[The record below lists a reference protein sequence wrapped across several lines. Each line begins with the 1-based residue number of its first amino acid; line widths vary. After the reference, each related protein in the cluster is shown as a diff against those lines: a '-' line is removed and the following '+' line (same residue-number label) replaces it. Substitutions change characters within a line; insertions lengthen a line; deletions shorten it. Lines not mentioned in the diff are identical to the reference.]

1 MLTVGIEKKKKQTS
15 RLVSAMIS
23 METTFFHNSGDW
35 RWSMF
40 TKGEVPTAGAN
51 VENSGSN
58 VEISVGLMLSLM
70 EKRGAHSEML

>member
-1 MLTVGIEKKKKQTS
+1 
-15 RLVSAMIS
+15 
-23 METTFFHNSGDW
+23 
-35 RWSMF
+35 MF